1 MQQWKKYRKISRDA
15 DIDVLPGPKNR
26 DSKRHLLELLAYL
39 ETDTFFIQRRQAVL
53 GQSEENAA
61 FWT

>member
-1 MQQWKKYRKISRDA
+1 MSRDA
-15 DIDVLPGPKNR
+15 DIDVQPGPENR

-39 ETDTFFIQRRQAVL
+39 ETGTFFIQRRQAVL
-53 GQSEENAA
+53 GQSEESVA

>member
-1 MQQWKKYRKISRDA
+1 MLRMSAA
-15 DIDVLPGPKNR
+15 DINVRPGPENR

-39 ETDTFFIQRRQAVL
+39 ETGTFFIQRRQAVL
-53 GQSEENAA
+53 GQSEENVA